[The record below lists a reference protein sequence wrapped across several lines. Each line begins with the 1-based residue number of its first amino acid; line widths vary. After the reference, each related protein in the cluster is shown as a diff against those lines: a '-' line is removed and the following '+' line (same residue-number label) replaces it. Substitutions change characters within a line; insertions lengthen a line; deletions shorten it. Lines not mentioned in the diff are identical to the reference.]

1 MSQFHT
7 ISHDLSHPVD
17 AFLQAVVTAERRLT
31 AIAVS
36 FPTHMV
42 QDKILSSLS
51 SAYSPIVT
59 LLQLESP
66 QRDVTSMINV
76 INAWE

>member
-1 MSQFHT
+1 
-7 ISHDLSHPVD
+7 VD

-36 FPTHMV
+36 FLTHMV

-51 SAYSPIVT
+51 SAC
-59 LLQLESP
+59 LLAHCHPSLARIPS
-66 QRDVTSMINV
+66 
-76 INAWE
+76 A